1 MKISDQPGKKAAG
14 HMKGSVGG
22 VAFSLSTGLT
32 LFADDWS
39 TDFVIQA
46 DWIENDSARQLTFY
60 IPERGPEEKE
70 YSIDS
75 LASAFYELEE
85 NAERWQDGTI
95 TRMKAG
101 FSSDEPNDWYVVIKF
116 AFDVSID
123 GLTVNI
129 IGEGELTGASPWG
142 KSESDEFRKRWGI
155 GAA

>member
-1 MKISDQPGKKAAG
+1 MKISDQPGKKAVG

-75 LASAFYELEE
+75 LASAFYELDGK
-85 NAERWQDGTI
+85 AERWRDGTI
-95 TRMKAG
+95 TRMEARFLG
-101 FSSDEPNDWYVVIKF
+101 DPENWYVVIKF
-116 AFDVSID
+116 DFYVSIGD
-123 GLTVNI
+123 QTVNI
-129 IGEGELTGASPWG
+129 SGDGKLTGASPWG
-142 KSESDEFRKRWGI
+142 KRESDEFRKCWGI